1 MDNVNKTNAIGTVA
15 CLANAVDLIVDVYRA
30 VSGEEISTLVGETD
44 ANTAGFYEV
53 VAVKLKAELSARI

>member
-1 MDNVNKTNAIGTVA
+1 MDNINKTNAVGTVA

-30 VSGEEISTLVGETD
+30 VSGEEISTVVGD
-44 ANTAGFYEV
+44 VDSNTSGFYES